1 MKQVRLFSVLVLVA
15 LSLMF
20 SGCPKKTETSAIPEG
35 RNQEMSSASQPAA
48 PETDNRGQREK
59 AVTEEQG
66 VAPGLAGNSSPGLQS
81 IYFDYDKTF
90 IRTDA
95 RSMMAS
101 NAAWLK
107 SHPKAKIRIEG
118 DCDER
123 GTSEYNQALGQR
135 RATAAKKYL
144 VDLGI
149 AGSRITLI
157 SYGKEKPVCRESTD
171 ACWQK
176 NRRDDFLVSN

>member
-1 MKQVRLFSVLVLVA
+1 MKHIRLFSVSALVVF
-15 LSLMF
+15 SLMF

-35 RNQEMSSASQPAA
+35 RNQEVSSAKPAVS
-48 PETDNRGQREK
+48 ETDNKAQRQEK
-59 AVTEEQG
+59 AVNEEQRESSG
-66 VAPGLAGNSSPGLQS
+66 QAGYSSPGLQS

-95 RSMMAS
+95 RSLMAS

-118 DCDER
+118 NCDER

-135 RATAAKKYL
+135 RAAAAKKYL
-144 VDLGI
+144 IDLGI
-149 AGSRITLI
+149 AGS
-157 SYGKEKPVCRESTD
+157 
-171 ACWQK
+171 
-176 NRRDDFLVSN
+176 

>member
-1 MKQVRLFSVLVLVA
+1 MNNMRLFLMLALVA
-15 LSLMF
+15 LALMF
-20 SGCPKKTETSAIPEG
+20 SGCPKKTETSAVPEG
-35 RNQEMSSASQPAA
+35 RNQEVSSATPPAA
-48 PETDNRGQREK
+48 PEAENRPQRQET
-59 AVTEEQG
+59 AANEDQR
-66 VAPGLAGNSSPGLQS
+66 AGNSSPGLQS

-90 IRTDA
+90 IRTDE

-135 RATAAKKYL
+135 RATTAKKYL

-149 AGSRITLI
+149 SGSRITLI

-171 ACWQK
+171 SCWQK
-176 NRRDDFLVSN
+176 NRRDDFVVSN

>member
-1 MKQVRLFSVLVLVA
+1 MKQVRLFSVLVLAV
-15 LSLMF
+15 LSLML

-35 RNQEMSSASQPAA
+35 RNQEVSSASKPAA
-48 PETDNRGQREK
+48 PEQRQEK
-59 AVTEEQG
+59 AASEEQKE
-66 VAPGLAGNSSPGLQS
+66 ASGLGGFSSPGLQS
-81 IYFDYDKTF
+81 VYFDYDKTF

-135 RATAAKKYL
+135 RAAAAKKYL

-149 AGSRITLI
+149 AGSRIALI

>member
-1 MKQVRLFSVLVLVA
+1 MKQVRLFSVLVLAA

-20 SGCPKKTETSAIPEG
+20 SGCPKKTETSVVPEG
-35 RNQEMSSASQPAA
+35 RNQETSSSSQPAA
-48 PETDNRGQREK
+48 PEQRQEK
-59 AVTEEQG
+59 AVREEQREASG
-66 VAPGLAGNSSPGLQS
+66 PAGFSSPGLQS
-81 IYFDYDKTF
+81 VYFDYDKTF

-95 RSMMAS
+95 RSLMAS

-135 RATAAKKYL
+135 RAAAAKKYL

-149 AGSRITLI
+149 AGSRIALI